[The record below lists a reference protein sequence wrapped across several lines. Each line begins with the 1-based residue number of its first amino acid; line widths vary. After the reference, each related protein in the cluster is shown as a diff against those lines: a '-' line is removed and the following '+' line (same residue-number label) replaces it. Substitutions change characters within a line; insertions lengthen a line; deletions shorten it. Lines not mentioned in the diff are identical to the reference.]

1 MRTAFN
7 SPFWPFVLAST
18 SIGQEGVDF
27 HWWCHAVVHWNLPAN
42 PGDFEQREGRIN
54 RYKCHAVRRNVA
66 ARFRHEALASDE
78 VDPWR
83 ALFGAA
89 RAVRPAGANDLHPYW
104 VFPGESHIDRHL
116 LTYPLSRDVVRW
128 EQLQEMLALYRLA
141 FGQPRQDDMVA
152 LLARRGLSGDARR
165 VAELGLDLRPQGA
178 ARGRRT

>member
-1 MRTAFN
+1 
-7 SPFWPFVLAST
+7 
-18 SIGQEGVDF
+18 
-27 HWWCHAVVHWNLPAN
+27 
-42 PGDFEQREGRIN
+42 
-54 RYKCHAVRRNVA
+54 
-66 ARFRHEALASDE
+66 
-78 VDPWR
+78 
-83 ALFGAA
+83 
-89 RAVRPAGANDLHPYW
+89 